1 MISSKNN
8 YTMPPPPAN
17 NNSNTSNSNEEVF
30 EEINVFSG
38 VLLADA
44 LFQRLAFEISGA
56 GNQFSSG
63 SGGSGS
69 DKDVSHHLGAQQCGQ
84 RLEPSDATL
93 AAIAYA
99 FPDATEK
106 GIDIA
111 QKGQVAALVAQ
122 QSKRRVYQVA
132 SSGRAGSFGGAAA
145 TATTPAGAGSAA
157 NAHPGAHTCL
167 PRELCT
173 CYKFTWDVAFRNEAA
188 MCKHQLAV
196 RAAEAMRTVRNV
208 TTIQDEDMAAILGA
222 L

>member
-1 MISSKNN
+1 MAP
-8 YTMPPPPAN
+8 PPPPAAN
-17 NNSNTSNSNEEVF
+17 NTSNNSNEEVF
-30 EEINVFSG
+30 EEIHVFSSI
-38 VLLADA
+38 VLADA
-44 LFQRLAFEISGA
+44 LFQRLAFEMGFSGA
-56 GNQFSSG
+56 GNLSGSGSG

>member
-1 MISSKNN
+1 MAPP
-8 YTMPPPPAN
+8 MPPPAAAN
-17 NNSNTSNSNEEVF
+17 NTSNSSEEVF
-30 EEINVFSG
+30 EEIHVFSSI
-38 VLLADA
+38 VLADA
-44 LFQRLAFEISGA
+44 LFQRLAFEISGGA
-56 GNQFSSG
+56 GNLSVSGSG

-69 DKDVSHHLGAQQCGQ
+69 DKDVSHHLAQGAPLNLGAT
-84 RLEPSDATL
+84 PSDATL